1 VPVIVLQDYLFS
13 ELKKIEEQKIEEKKK
28 SVAPAA
34 SPDSPSLQALKKS
47 QKTPRKQQ
55 NKQEED
61 KTSNIISN
69 ITLLQLSDEQI
80 DELRDP
86 TNDVQ
91 TFRLT
96 EKDKEWVKD
105 TSYLLSKEIRRGS
118 VSQTDILRLSFLLF
132 EKLLK
137 TNKPEIIKLIER
149 IK

>member
-1 VPVIVLQDYLFS
+1 MGMFS
-13 ELKKIEEQKIEEKKK
+13 ELKKIEEQKTEEKKK
-28 SVAPAA
+28 KVADVPT
-34 SPDSPSLQALKKS
+34 PDSSPHPTQKKL
-47 QKTPRKQQ
+47 QKTARKQI
-55 NKQEED
+55 KTKEEN

-69 ITLLQLSDEQI
+69 NTLLQLSDEQI

-96 EKDKEWVKD
+96 ENDKEWVKD

>member
-1 VPVIVLQDYLFS
+1 MGIFS
-13 ELKKIEEQKIEEKKK
+13 ELKKIEDQKTEEKKK
-28 SVAPAA
+28 IA
-34 SPDSPSLQALKKS
+34 SDIPPIQSPPVPTQKKS
-47 QKTPRKQQ
+47 PTTVRKQQ
-55 NKQEED
+55 NTQEENN
-61 KTSNIISN
+61 TSHIISN
-69 ITLLQLSDEQI
+69 ITILQLSDKQI

-118 VSQTDILRLSFLLF
+118 VSQTDILRLSFVLF

-137 TNKPEIIKLIER
+137 TNKPEIIKLIEK

>member
-1 VPVIVLQDYLFS
+1 MGMFS
-13 ELKKIEEQKIEEKKK
+13 ELKKIEAQKTEEKNKRETNVPPPA
-28 SVAPAA
+28 SAPPPPQEKPQKPA
-34 SPDSPSLQALKKS
+34 SK
-47 QKTPRKQQ
+47 RQ
-55 NKQEED
+55 NNKEEN

-69 ITLLQLSDEQI
+69 ITILQLTDDQI

-118 VSQTDILRLSFLLF
+118 VSQTDILRLSFVLF

>member
-1 VPVIVLQDYLFS
+1 MGMFS
-13 ELKKIEEQKIEEKKK
+13 ELKKIEDQKTEEKKK
-28 SVAPAA
+28 IA
-34 SPDSPSLQALKKS
+34 SAVPPIQSPPLPPQKKS
-47 QKTPRKQQ
+47 PTTVKKQQ
-55 NKQEED
+55 NIQEENN
-61 KTSNIISN
+61 TSNIISN
-69 ITLLQLSDEQI
+69 ITILQLSDKQI

-118 VSQTDILRLSFLLF
+118 VSQTDILRISFVLF

>member
-1 VPVIVLQDYLFS
+1 MGMFS
-13 ELKKIEEQKIEEKKK
+13 ELKKIEDQKKEEKKK
-28 SVAPAA
+28 IASDAPPIQ
-34 SPDSPSLQALKKS
+34 SPPTQKKT
-47 QKTPRKQQ
+47 QKNVIKQQ
-55 NKQEED
+55 NKKEENN
-61 KTSNIISN
+61 TSNIISN
-69 ITLLQLSDEQI
+69 ITILQLSDEQI

-118 VSQTDILRLSFLLF
+118 VSQTDILRLSFVLF

-137 TNKPEIIKLIER
+137 THKLEIIQLIER

>member
-1 VPVIVLQDYLFS
+1 MGMFS
-13 ELKKIEEQKIEEKKK
+13 ELKKIEEQKIEEKNKG
-28 SVAPAA
+28 VANVP
-34 SPDSPSLQALKKS
+34 SPDSPALPVQKKT
-47 QKTPRKQQ
+47 QKTVKKTQ
-55 NKQEED
+55 NKQED
-61 KTSNIISN
+61 NKTSHIVSN
-69 ITLLQLSDEQI
+69 ITILQLNDTEI

-96 EKDKEWVKD
+96 AKDKDWIKD

-118 VSQTDILRLSFLLF
+118 VSQTDILRLSFALF

-137 TNKPEIIKLIER
+137 TNKQEIIKLIEK

>member
-1 VPVIVLQDYLFS
+1 MGMFS
-13 ELKKIEEQKIEEKKK
+13 ELKKIEDQKTEEKKK
-28 SVAPAA
+28 ITSNVPPIQ
-34 SPDSPSLQALKKS
+34 SPPRPTQKKS
-47 QKTPRKQQ
+47 PTTVRKQQ
-55 NKQEED
+55 NKQEENN
-61 KTSNIISN
+61 TSNIISN
-69 ITLLQLSDEQI
+69 ITILQLSNEQI

-118 VSQTDILRLSFLLF
+118 VSQTDILRLSFVLF

-137 TNKPEIIKLIER
+137 TNKPEIIKLIEK

>member
-1 VPVIVLQDYLFS
+1 MGMFS
-13 ELKKIEEQKIEEKKK
+13 ELKKIEGQKTEEKKK
-28 SVAPAA
+28 SA
-34 SPDSPSLQALKKS
+34 SDVPPIQSPSLPTQKKS
-47 QKTPRKQQ
+47 LTTVRKQQ
-55 NKQEED
+55 NIQEENN
-61 KTSNIISN
+61 TSNIISN
-69 ITLLQLSDEQI
+69 ITILQLSDEQV

-118 VSQTDILRLSFLLF
+118 VSQTDILRLSFVLF

>member
-1 VPVIVLQDYLFS
+1 MGMFS
-13 ELKKIEEQKIEEKKK
+13 ELKKIEEEKNKG
-28 SVAPAA
+28 VAHVP
-34 SPDSPSLQALKKS
+34 SPDSPPLRAQKKA
-47 QKTPRKQQ
+47 QKTVRKPQ
-55 NKQEED
+55 NKKEEN
-61 KTSNIISN
+61 KASNMVSN
-69 ITLLQLSDEQI
+69 ITILQFNETEI

-96 EKDKEWVKD
+96 AKDKDWVKD

-118 VSQTDILRLSFLLF
+118 VSQTDILRLSFILF

-137 TNKPEIIKLIER
+137 TNKPEIIKIIER

>member
-1 VPVIVLQDYLFS
+1 MGMFS

-28 SVAPAA
+28 SVSDTPPTQ
-34 SPDSPSLQALKKS
+34 SPPLPTQKKS
-47 QKTPRKQQ
+47 PKTASKQQ
-55 NKQEED
+55 KKKEEN

-69 ITLLQLSDEQI
+69 ITILQLSDKQI

-118 VSQTDILRLSFLLF
+118 VSQTDILRLSFVLF
-132 EKLLK
+132 EELLK
-137 TNKPEIIKLIER
+137 TNKSEIIKLIER

>member
-1 VPVIVLQDYLFS
+1 MGMFS
-13 ELKKIEEQKIEEKKK
+13 ELKKIEDQKTEEKKK
-28 SVAPAA
+28 SA
-34 SPDSPSLQALKKS
+34 SDVPPIQSPPLPT
-47 QKTPRKQQ
+47 QKNLPKTVRKQQ
-55 NKQEED
+55 NIQEENN
-61 KTSNIISN
+61 TSNIISN
-69 ITLLQLSDEQI
+69 ITILQLDNQEI
-80 DELRDP
+80 DALRDP
-86 TNDVQ
+86 TNDIQ

-118 VSQTDILRLSFLLF
+118 VSQTDILRLSFVLF

>member
-1 VPVIVLQDYLFS
+1 MGMFS
-13 ELKKIEEQKIEEKKK
+13 ELKKIEEQKTEEKKK
-28 SVAPAA
+28 IVSDVPPVQ
-34 SPDSPSLQALKKS
+34 SPPPPTQNKS
-47 QKTPRKQQ
+47 QKKVIKLQ
-55 NKQEED
+55 NKKEENN
-61 KTSNIISN
+61 TSNIISN
-69 ITLLQLSDEQI
+69 ITILQLTDTQI

-118 VSQTDILRLSFLLF
+118 VSQTDILRLSFVLF

>member
-1 VPVIVLQDYLFS
+1 MGMFS
-13 ELKKIEEQKIEEKKK
+13 ELKKIEEQKTEEKKK
-28 SVAPAA
+28 LA
-34 SPDSPSLQALKKS
+34 SDVPPLQSPPLPTQKKP
-47 QKTPRKQQ
+47 QKPVTKNQ
-55 NKQEED
+55 NKKEEN

-69 ITLLQLSDEQI
+69 ITILQLSDEQI

-118 VSQTDILRLSFLLF
+118 VSQTDILRLSFIVF

-137 TNKPEIIKLIER
+137 TNSQKLLD
-149 IK
+149 

>member
-1 VPVIVLQDYLFS
+1 MGMFS
-13 ELKKIEEQKIEEKKK
+13 ELKKIEEQKTEEKNKRETN
-28 SVAPAA
+28 VPPPA
-34 SPDSPSLQALKKS
+34 SPPPPTQKKT
-47 QKTPRKQQ
+47 QNPVNKHQ
-55 NKQEED
+55 NKKED
-61 KTSNIISN
+61 NNTSNITSN
-69 ITLLQLSDEQI
+69 ITLLQLSDDQI

-118 VSQTDILRLSFLLF
+118 VSQTDILRLSFVLF

>member
-1 VPVIVLQDYLFS
+1 MGMFS
-13 ELKKIEEQKIEEKKK
+13 ELKKIEEQKTEEKKK
-28 SVAPAA
+28 IVSAVPPVQ
-34 SPDSPSLQALKKS
+34 SPPPPTQKKSLKKVM
-47 QKTPRKQQ
+47 KQQ
-55 NKQEED
+55 NKKEENN
-61 KTSNIISN
+61 TSNIISN
-69 ITLLQLSDEQI
+69 ITILQLTDDQI

-118 VSQTDILRLSFLLF
+118 VSQTDILRLSFVLF

>member
-1 VPVIVLQDYLFS
+1 MGMFS
-13 ELKKIEEQKIEEKKK
+13 ELKKIEEQKTEEKNKRETN
-28 SVAPAA
+28 VPPPA
-34 SPDSPSLQALKKS
+34 SPPPPTQKKL
-47 QKTPRKQQ
+47 QKTVKKQQ
-55 NKQEED
+55 TKKEGNQ
-61 KTSNIISN
+61 TSNIVSN
-69 ITLLQLSDEQI
+69 ITVLQLSDDQI

-91 TFRLT
+91 TLRLT

-118 VSQTDILRLSFLLF
+118 VSQTDILRLSFILF

-137 TNKPEIIKLIER
+137 TNKPEIIKLIEG

>member
-1 VPVIVLQDYLFS
+1 MGMFS
-13 ELKKIEEQKIEEKKK
+13 ELKKIEEQKTEEKKRR
-28 SVAPAA
+28 VIAVPT
-34 SPDSPSLQALKKS
+34 PDSPPLPAQKKA
-47 QKTPRKQQ
+47 QKTVRKLQ
-55 NKQEED
+55 NKKEEN

-69 ITLLQLSDEQI
+69 ITILQLNDTEI

-118 VSQTDILRLSFLLF
+118 VSQTDILRLAFVLF
-132 EKLLK
+132 EKLLE

>member
-1 VPVIVLQDYLFS
+1 MGMFS
-13 ELKKIEEQKIEEKKK
+13 ELKKIEAQKTEEKNKRETN
-28 SVAPAA
+28 VPPA
-34 SPDSPSLQALKKS
+34 SPPPPTQKKP
-47 QKTPRKQQ
+47 QKPARKRQ
-55 NKQEED
+55 NNKEEN

-69 ITLLQLSDEQI
+69 ITILQLSDQQI

-118 VSQTDILRLSFLLF
+118 VSQTDILRLSFVLF

>member
-1 VPVIVLQDYLFS
+1 MGMFS
-13 ELKKIEEQKIEEKKK
+13 ELKKIEDQKTEEKKK
-28 SVAPAA
+28 IASDAPPIQ
-34 SPDSPSLQALKKS
+34 STPPPPQKKT
-47 QKTPRKQQ
+47 QKNVSKQH
-55 NKQEED
+55 NKKEENT
-61 KTSNIISN
+61 TSNIISN
-69 ITLLQLSDEQI
+69 ITILQLSDKQI

-96 EKDKEWVKD
+96 DKDKEWVKD
-105 TSYLLSKEIRRGS
+105 ASYLLSKEIRRGS
-118 VSQTDILRLSFLLF
+118 VSQTDILRLSFVLF

>member
-1 VPVIVLQDYLFS
+1 MGMFS

-28 SVAPAA
+28 SVVDV
-34 SPDSPSLQALKKS
+34 SPDSPPLPAPKNVQKS
-47 QKTPRKQQ
+47 ERKRQ
-55 NKQEED
+55 NKKEGN
-61 KTSNIISN
+61 KASNIASN
-69 ITLLQLSDEQI
+69 ITILQLNDGEI

-96 EKDKEWVKD
+96 AKDKDWVKD

-118 VSQTDILRLSFLLF
+118 VSQTDILRLSFVLF
-132 EKLLK
+132 EKLLE
-137 TNKPEIIKLIER
+137 TNRPEIIKILER

>member
-1 VPVIVLQDYLFS
+1 MGMFS
-13 ELKKIEEQKIEEKKK
+13 ELKKIEEQKIDEKNKV
-28 SVAPAA
+28 VADVP
-34 SPDSPSLQALKKS
+34 SPDSPALPVQKKT
-47 QKTPRKQQ
+47 QKTVRKLQ
-55 NKQEED
+55 NKKEEN
-61 KTSNIISN
+61 KASNIVSN
-69 ITLLQLSDEQI
+69 ITILQLNDKQI

-118 VSQTDILRLSFLLF
+118 VSQTDILRLSFVLF